1 MANGEF
7 DPGQAWVQAGQG
19 QGPWAATPSGD
30 GGLGGGLGGG
40 LNLSTGGIGSIAGG
54 VSDLFSAMGYKAKA
68 QGDAFEKQNYLL
80 AGTLADQNEQY
91 TEWST
96 GIKQAQEDRE
106 LSKSLG
112 TTKADIAGAG
122 LAESGSALDI
132 LRESASQGA
141 MARAVTGEQGLIVE
155 AGYREQAQSYRN
167 MAQAAQV
174 AIDAENKAAQG
185 AEITGWIKIGAGVL
199 STFMPR

>member
-1 MANGEF
+1 MAIDDLPTIGPGVG
-7 DPGQAWVQAGQG
+7 DPLSLA
-19 QGPWAATPSGD
+19 PPAATPAGTSPF
-30 GGLGGGLGGG
+30 GGIS
-40 LNLSTGGIGSIAGG
+40 LSTGGIGSIAGG

-96 GIKQAQEDRE
+96 GIKQAQEDRD
-106 LSKSLG
+106 LFKSLG

-141 MARAVTGEQGLIVE
+141 MARAVTGEQGLIAE

>member
-1 MANGEF
+1 MAIDDLPTIGPGVG
-7 DPGQAWVQAGQG
+7 DPLSLA
-19 QGPWAATPSGD
+19 PPAATPAGTSPF
-30 GGLGGGLGGG
+30 GGIS
-40 LNLSTGGIGSIAGG
+40 LSTGGIGSIAGG
-54 VSDLFSAMGYKAKA
+54 VSDLFASMGYKAKA
-68 QGDAFEKQNYLL
+68 QGDAFEQQNYLL

-185 AEITGWIKIGAGVL
+185 AEITGWLKIGAGVL